1 MIELVVQLG
10 TTALSVVLAIL
21 LARGALTVCL
31 RLAFGRSR
39 V

>member
-1 MIELVVQLG
+1 MTEIAVQLG
-10 TTALSVVLAIL
+10 TTALSVGLALL

>member
-1 MIELVVQLG
+1 MIELTVQLG
-10 TTALSVVLAIL
+10 TMALSVVLAL
-21 LARGALTVCL
+21 LVARGALTVCL